1 MNGNKLVVI
10 CDQNKYLMSKFRMD
24 YKNKYYWTFRIES
37 SRYYGEKDPDSLGFI
52 TEENREAWQ
61 RFIQNKIN
69 ELMKAE
75 TMESPEF
82 KECLANVQEERRKRE
97 EYDRREKELRI
108 KHAEERQRR
117 SCMEKPKIAYIPKG
131 LTVDYE
137 KEYGRLIRQEVSFV
151 PTVEDD
157 FLYQLR
163 FLERWYKKSVPQL
176 IELKRPDAAYA
187 VAVEL
192 CLQLPDFVFR
202 RDIEGYLK
210 PKKPRLRKLI
220 EGAFSALVDS
230 VKAWNNDEKRRW
242 VCDLIFKQTKYYHD
256 FRGLQK
262 VMLQMM
268 PSEPYVGEPVAVVRE
283 KSEEDLLLERKLKR
297 EEQQRLEA
305 EKEAQSVIPLNE
317 DYETRIFASS
327 IVDWDC
333 RMISHLMHDENKHIK
348 ALANRGEYQEAA
360 LRFMQLAKS
369 MCRHFISD
377 EHYCYFDDLY
387 SPEYAIDYLVD
398 FFNEL
403 EKEGK
408 LPEETKVY
416 LKKAWQE
423 IMETECHLSY
433 GILNKEML

>member
-1 MNGNKLVVI
+1 MGPS
-10 CDQNKYLMSKFRMD
+10 CDYVTD
-24 YKNKYYWTFRIES
+24 
-37 SRYYGEKDPDSLGFI
+37 
-52 TEENREAWQ
+52 ENREAWQ
-61 RFIQNKIN
+61 RFVENKIS
-69 ELMKAE
+69 EIMKPE
-75 TMESPEF
+75 TMQLPEF
-82 KECLANVQEERRKRE
+82 KEFLEKVNKDKEWRRNQAIRAE
-97 EYDRREKELRI
+97 QLRI
-108 KHAEERQRR
+108 KAADDRR
-117 SCMEKPKIAYIPKG
+117 RRASMEKPKIAYIPKG

-137 KEYGRLIRQEVSFV
+137 KEYGRLIRQEVTFV

-192 CLQLPDFVFR
+192 CRQLPDFVFR
-202 RDIEGYLK
+202 KDIEGYLK

-220 EGAFSALVDS
+220 EGAFAALVDS
-230 VKAWNNDEKRRW
+230 VKAWNNEEKRRW
-242 VCDLIFKQTKYYHD
+242 VYDFIFKQTKYYHH

-262 VMLQMM
+262 VMQQMM
-268 PSEPYVGEPVAVVRE
+268 PSETLIGEPVAVVRE
-283 KSEEDLLLERKLKR
+283 KSDEELLLERKLKR

-305 EKEAQSVIPLNE
+305 EKEAHSVIPLNE
-317 DYETRIFASS
+317 DYETKIFARSN
-327 IVDWDC
+327 VGWECDL
-333 RMISHLMHDENKHIK
+333 ISFLMHDENERIK

-387 SPEYAIDYLVD
+387 SPEYAIGYLVD

-403 EKEGK
+403 ANEGK
-408 LPEETKVY
+408 LPDETKEY

-423 IMETECHLSY
+423 IMESECHQSY
-433 GILNKEML
+433 GMLSKKLLYSPFPA

>member
-1 MNGNKLVVI
+1 M
-10 CDQNKYLMSKFRMD
+10 
-24 YKNKYYWTFRIES
+24 
-37 SRYYGEKDPDSLGFI
+37 GFI
-52 TEENREAWQ
+52 TEENREVWL

-69 ELMKAE
+69 ELMKPE
-75 TMESPEF
+75 TMDSQEF
-82 KECLANVQEERRKRE
+82 KECLMYVEEEKRKRE
-97 EYDRREKELRI
+97 EYDKREKELRI

-117 SCMEKPKIAYIPKG
+117 SSMEKPKIAYIPKG

-137 KEYGRLIRQEVSFV
+137 NEYGRLIRQEVTFV
-151 PTVEDD
+151 PTVEGD

-176 IELKRPDAAYA
+176 IGLERPDAAYA

-192 CLQLPDFVFR
+192 CRQLPDFVSR

-242 VCDLIFKQTKYYHD
+242 VNDFIFKQAKYYHD
-256 FRGLQK
+256 YRGLQK

-283 KSEEDLLLERKLKR
+283 KSEEDLLLERKQKR
-297 EEQQRLEA
+297 EEQQKLEA

-327 IVDWDC
+327 NVGWDC
-333 RMISHLMHDENKHIK
+333 NLISYLMHDENGRIMS
-348 ALANRGEYQEAA
+348 LANHGEYQEAA

-387 SPEYAIDYLVD
+387 SPEYAIDDLVD

-403 EKEGK
+403 ANEGK
-408 LPEETKVY
+408 LPDETKEY

-423 IMETECHLSY
+423 IMETKCHQGYGMLSKK
-433 GILNKEML
+433 LL

>member
-1 MNGNKLVVI
+1 
-10 CDQNKYLMSKFRMD
+10 MD
-24 YKNKYYWTFRIES
+24 YKNKYYWIFRIET
-37 SRYYGEKDPDSLGFI
+37 SRFGGVMGPSCDYVTD
-52 TEENREAWQ
+52 ENREAWQ
-61 RFIQNKIN
+61 RFVENKIS
-69 ELMKAE
+69 EIMKPE
-75 TMESPEF
+75 TMQLPEF
-82 KECLANVQEERRKRE
+82 KEFLEKVNKDKEWRRNQAIRAE
-97 EYDRREKELRI
+97 QLRI
-108 KHAEERQRR
+108 KAADDRR
-117 SCMEKPKIAYIPKG
+117 RRASMEKPKIAYIPKG

-137 KEYGRLIRQEVSFV
+137 KEYGRLIRQEVTFV

-192 CLQLPDFVFR
+192 CRQLPDFVFR
-202 RDIEGYLK
+202 KHIEGYLK

-220 EGAFSALVDS
+220 EGAFAALVDS
-230 VKAWNNDEKRRW
+230 VKAWNNEEKRRW
-242 VCDLIFKQTKYYHD
+242 VYDFIFKQTKYYHD

-262 VMLQMM
+262 VMQQMM
-268 PSEPYVGEPVAVVRE
+268 PSETLIGEPVAVVRE
-283 KSEEDLLLERKLKR
+283 KSDEELLLERKLKR

-305 EKEAQSVIPLNE
+305 EKEAHSVIPLNE
-317 DYETRIFASS
+317 DYETKIFARS
-327 IVDWDC
+327 IVGWECDL
-333 RMISHLMHDENKHIK
+333 ISFLMHDENERIK

-387 SPEYAIDYLVD
+387 SPEYAIGYLVY

-403 EKEGK
+403 ANEGK
-408 LPEETKVY
+408 LPDETKEY
-416 LKKAWQE
+416 LKEAWQE
-423 IMETECHLSY
+423 IMESECHQSY
-433 GILNKEML
+433 GMLSKKLLYPPFPA

>member
-1 MNGNKLVVI
+1 
-10 CDQNKYLMSKFRMD
+10 MD

-37 SRYYGEKDPDSLGFI
+37 SRYYGEMEPDSLSII
-52 TEENREAWQ
+52 TDENREAWQ
-61 RFIQNKIN
+61 RFVENKIN
-69 ELMKAE
+69 ELMKPE
-75 TMESPEF
+75 TMDTQEF
-82 KECLANVQEERRKRE
+82 QECLMYVEEEKRKRE
-97 EYDRREKELRI
+97 EYERREKELRI
-108 KHAEERQRR
+108 KHADERQRR
-117 SCMEKPKIAYIPKG
+117 SSMEKPKIAYIPKG

-137 KEYGRLIRQEVSFV
+137 KEYRRLIQQEVTFV

-192 CLQLPDFVFR
+192 CRQLPDFVFR

-230 VKAWNNDEKRRW
+230 VKAWNNEEKRCW
-242 VCDLIFKQTKYYHD
+242 VNDFIFKQTRYYHD
-256 FRGLQK
+256 FRGLQT

-283 KSEEDLLLERKLKR
+283 KSDEDLLLERKLKM
-297 EEQQRLEA
+297 EELQKLEA
-305 EKEAQSVIPLNE
+305 EKEALSVIPLNE

-327 IVDWDC
+327 NVGWDC
-333 RMISHLMHDENKHIK
+333 DLISYLMHDENERIMS
-348 ALANRGEYQEAA
+348 LANRGEYKEAA

-387 SPEYAIDYLVD
+387 SPEYAIDDLVD

-408 LPEETKVY
+408 LPDETKEF

-423 IMETECHLSY
+423 IMETECHQSY
-433 GILNKEML
+433 GMLSKKLL

>member
-1 MNGNKLVVI
+1 MKTE
-10 CDQNKYLMSKFRMD
+10 
-24 YKNKYYWTFRIES
+24 YYWTFRIES

-52 TEENREAWQ
+52 TEENKETWL

-82 KECLANVQEERRKRE
+82 KECLANVQEEKRKRE
-97 EYDRREKELRI
+97 EYERREKELRI
-108 KHAEERQRR
+108 KHADERQRR
-117 SCMEKPKIAYIPKG
+117 SSMEKPKIAYIPKG

-137 KEYGRLIRQEVSFV
+137 KEYGRLIRQEVTFV

-176 IELKRPDAAYA
+176 IGLGRPDAAYA

-192 CLQLPDFVFR
+192 CRQLPDFVFR

-210 PKKPRLRKLI
+210 PKKPRLRQLI
-220 EGAFSALVDS
+220 EGAFSAIVDS

-242 VCDLIFKQTKYYHD
+242 VNDFIFKQAKYYHD
-256 FRGLQK
+256 YRGLQK

-268 PSEPYVGEPVAVVRE
+268 PSDPYVGEPVAVVRE
-283 KSEEDLLLERKLKR
+283 KSEEDLLLERKQKR
-297 EEQQRLEA
+297 EEQQKLEV

-327 IVDWDC
+327 NVGWACDL
-333 RMISHLMHDENKHIK
+333 ISYLMHDENERIMS
-348 ALANRGEYQEAA
+348 LANRGEYQDAA

-387 SPEYAIDYLVD
+387 SPEYAIDDLVD

-408 LPEETKVY
+408 LPEETKEY

-423 IMETECHLSY
+423 IMETECHQGYGMLSKK
-433 GILNKEML
+433 LL

>member
-1 MNGNKLVVI
+1 MKTE
-10 CDQNKYLMSKFRMD
+10 
-24 YKNKYYWTFRIES
+24 YYWTFRIES
-37 SRYYGEKDPDSLGFI
+37 SRYYGEKDHDSLGFI

-61 RFIQNKIN
+61 RFVEQKIR
-69 ELMKAE
+69 EVMKPE
-75 TMESPEF
+75 TMESQEF
-82 KECLANVQEERRKRE
+82 KECLKYVEEEKRKRE
-97 EYDRREKELRI
+97 EYDRWEKELRI
-108 KHAEERQRR
+108 KHADERRRR
-117 SCMEKPKIAYIPKG
+117 SSMEKPKIAYIPKG
-131 LTVDYE
+131 LTGDYE
-137 KEYGRLIRQEVSFV
+137 KEYGRLIRQEVTFV

-176 IELKRPDAAYA
+176 IESKRPDAAFA

-192 CLQLPDFVFR
+192 CRQLPDFVFR

-242 VCDLIFKQTKYYHD
+242 VCDFIFKQAKYYHD

-268 PSEPYVGEPVAVVRE
+268 PSELYVGEPVAVVRE
-283 KSEEDLLLERKLKR
+283 KSDVDLLLERKLKR
-297 EEQQRLEA
+297 EELQRLEA
-305 EKEAQSVIPLNE
+305 EKEARSVIPLNE

-327 IVDWDC
+327 NVGWDC
-333 RMISHLMHDENKHIK
+333 DLISYLMHEENDRIK

-403 EKEGK
+403 ANEGK
-408 LPEETKVY
+408 LPDETKEF

-423 IMETECHLSY
+423 IMETECHQSY
-433 GILNKEML
+433 GMLSKKLL

>member
-1 MNGNKLVVI
+1 MK
-10 CDQNKYLMSKFRMD
+10 SE
-24 YKNKYYWTFRIES
+24 YYWTFKIQT
-37 SRYYGEKDPDSLGFI
+37 SRFGGVMGPSCDYV
-52 TEENREAWQ
+52 TEENKETWQ
-61 RFIQNKIN
+61 RFVEQKIR
-69 ELMKAE
+69 EVMKPE
-75 TMESPEF
+75 TMELPEF
-82 KECLANVQEERRKRE
+82 KECLMYVEEEKRKRE
-97 EYDRREKELRI
+97 EYDKREKELRI

-137 KEYGRLIRQEVSFV
+137 KEYGRLIRQEVTFV
-151 PTVEDD
+151 PTVEGD

-176 IELKRPDAAYA
+176 LELKRPDAAYA

-192 CLQLPDFVFR
+192 CRQLPDFVFR

-220 EGAFSALVDS
+220 EGAFAALVDS
-230 VKAWNNDEKRRW
+230 VKAWNNEEKRRW
-242 VCDLIFKQTKYYHD
+242 VNDFIFKQTRYYHD
-256 FRGLQK
+256 FRGLQT

-283 KSEEDLLLERKLKR
+283 KSDEDLLLERKLKM
-297 EEQQRLEA
+297 EELQKLEA
-305 EKEAQSVIPLNE
+305 EKEALSVIPLNE

-327 IVDWDC
+327 NVGWDC
-333 RMISHLMHDENKHIK
+333 DLISYLMHEENERIM
-348 ALANRGEYQEAA
+348 AVANRGEYQEAA

-369 MCRHFISD
+369 MCRYFIRD

-403 EKEGK
+403 ANEGK
-408 LPEETKVY
+408 LPDETKEY

-423 IMETECHLSY
+423 IMDTECHQGYGMLSK
-433 GILNKEML
+433 GLMIDC

>member
-1 MNGNKLVVI
+1 MGPS
-10 CDQNKYLMSKFRMD
+10 CDYVTD
-24 YKNKYYWTFRIES
+24 
-37 SRYYGEKDPDSLGFI
+37 
-52 TEENREAWQ
+52 ENREAWQ
-61 RFIQNKIN
+61 RFVENKIS
-69 ELMKAE
+69 EIMKPE
-75 TMESPEF
+75 TMQLPEF
-82 KECLANVQEERRKRE
+82 KEFLEKVNKDKEWRRNQAIRAE
-97 EYDRREKELRI
+97 QLRI
-108 KHAEERQRR
+108 KAADDRR
-117 SCMEKPKIAYIPKG
+117 RRASMEKPKIAYIPTG

-137 KEYGRLIRQEVSFV
+137 KEYGRSIRQEVTFV

-192 CLQLPDFVFR
+192 CRQLPDFVFR
-202 RDIEGYLK
+202 KHIEGYLK

-220 EGAFSALVDS
+220 EGAFAALVDS
-230 VKAWNNDEKRRW
+230 VKAWNNEEKRRW
-242 VCDLIFKQTKYYHD
+242 VYDFIFKQTKYYHD

-262 VMLQMM
+262 VMQQMM
-268 PSEPYVGEPVAVVRE
+268 PSETLIGEPVAVVRE
-283 KSEEDLLLERKLKR
+283 KSDEELLLERKLKR

-305 EKEAQSVIPLNE
+305 EKEAHSVIPLNE
-317 DYETRIFASS
+317 DYETKIFARS
-327 IVDWDC
+327 IVGWECDL
-333 RMISHLMHDENKHIK
+333 ISFLMHDENERIK

-387 SPEYAIDYLVD
+387 SPEYAIGYLVY

-403 EKEGK
+403 ANEGK
-408 LPEETKVY
+408 LPDETKEY
-416 LKKAWQE
+416 LKEAWQE
-423 IMETECHLSY
+423 IMESECHQSY
-433 GILNKEML
+433 GMLSKKLLYPPFPA

>member
-1 MNGNKLVVI
+1 
-10 CDQNKYLMSKFRMD
+10 MD
-24 YKNKYYWTFRIES
+24 YKNKYYWTFRIEA

-52 TEENREAWQ
+52 TEENREVWQ
-61 RFIQNKIN
+61 RFVQNKIS
-69 ELMKAE
+69 ELMKPE

-82 KECLANVQEERRKRE
+82 KECLMYVEEERRKRE
-97 EYDRREKELRI
+97 EYERREKELRI
-108 KHAEERQRR
+108 KHADERRRR
-117 SCMEKPKIAYIPKG
+117 SSMEKPKIAYIPKG

-137 KEYGRLIRQEVSFV
+137 KEYGRLIRQEVTFV

-176 IELKRPDAAYA
+176 IELERPDAAYA

-192 CLQLPDFVFR
+192 CRQLPDFVFH

-230 VKAWNNDEKRRW
+230 VKAWNNEEKRRW
-242 VCDLIFKQTKYYHD
+242 VCDFIFKQTKYYHD

-283 KSEEDLLLERKLKR
+283 KSDEDLLLELKLKR
-297 EEQQRLEA
+297 EEQQRLED
-305 EKEAQSVIPLNE
+305 EKEARSAIPLNE

-327 IVDWDC
+327 NVGWDC
-333 RMISHLMHDENKHIK
+333 DLISYLMHEENERIK

-360 LRFMQLAKS
+360 LRFMQLTKS

-398 FFNEL
+398 FFNQL
-403 EKEGK
+403 ANEGK
-408 LPEETKVY
+408 LPDETKEF

-423 IMETECHLSY
+423 IMETECHQSY
-433 GILNKEML
+433 GMLSKGLLQNNEIISR

>member
-1 MNGNKLVVI
+1 MGPS
-10 CDQNKYLMSKFRMD
+10 CDYVTD
-24 YKNKYYWTFRIES
+24 
-37 SRYYGEKDPDSLGFI
+37 
-52 TEENREAWQ
+52 ENREAWQ
-61 RFIQNKIN
+61 RFVENKIS
-69 ELMKAE
+69 EIMKPE
-75 TMESPEF
+75 TMQLPEF
-82 KECLANVQEERRKRE
+82 KEFLEKVNKDKEWRRNQAIRAE
-97 EYDRREKELRI
+97 QLRI
-108 KHAEERQRR
+108 KAADDRR
-117 SCMEKPKIAYIPKG
+117 RRASMEKPKIAYIPKG

-137 KEYGRLIRQEVSFV
+137 KEYGRLIRQEVTFV

-192 CLQLPDFVFR
+192 CRQLPDFVFR
-202 RDIEGYLK
+202 KDIEGYLK

-220 EGAFSALVDS
+220 EGAFAALVDS
-230 VKAWNNDEKRRW
+230 VKAWNNEEKRRW
-242 VCDLIFKQTKYYHD
+242 VYDFIFKQTKYYHD

-262 VMLQMM
+262 VMQQMM
-268 PSEPYVGEPVAVVRE
+268 PSESLIGEPVAVVRE
-283 KSEEDLLLERKLKR
+283 KSDEELLLERKLKR

-305 EKEAQSVIPLNE
+305 EKEAHSVIPLNE
-317 DYETRIFASS
+317 DYETKIFARSN
-327 IVDWDC
+327 VGWECDL
-333 RMISHLMHDENKHIK
+333 ISFLMHDENERIK

-387 SPEYAIDYLVD
+387 SPEYAIGYLVD

-403 EKEGK
+403 ANEGK
-408 LPEETKVY
+408 LPDETKEY

-423 IMETECHLSY
+423 IMESECHQSY
-433 GILNKEML
+433 GMLSKKLLYSPFPA

>member
-1 MNGNKLVVI
+1 
-10 CDQNKYLMSKFRMD
+10 
-24 YKNKYYWTFRIES
+24 
-37 SRYYGEKDPDSLGFI
+37 
-52 TEENREAWQ
+52 
-61 RFIQNKIN
+61 
-69 ELMKAE
+69 
-75 TMESPEF
+75 
-82 KECLANVQEERRKRE
+82 
-97 EYDRREKELRI
+97 
-108 KHAEERQRR
+108 
-117 SCMEKPKIAYIPKG
+117 MEKPKIAYIPKG

-137 KEYGRLIRQEVSFV
+137 KEYGRLIRQEVTFV

-176 IELKRPDAAYA
+176 IDLKRPDAANA

-192 CLQLPDFVFR
+192 CRQLPDFVFR

-220 EGAFSALVDS
+220 EGAFAALVDS
-230 VKAWNNDEKRRW
+230 VKAWNNEEKRRW
-242 VCDLIFKQTKYYHD
+242 VNDFIFKQTKYYHD

-262 VMLQMM
+262 VMLQTM

-283 KSEEDLLLERKLKR
+283 KSEEDLLMERKLKR
-297 EEQQRLEA
+297 EEQQMLEA
-305 EKEAQSVIPLNE
+305 EKEARSVIPLNE

-327 IVDWDC
+327 NVGWDC
-333 RMISHLMHDENKHIK
+333 DLISYLMHEENERIK

-403 EKEGK
+403 GKEGK
-408 LPEETKVY
+408 LPDETKGF

-423 IMETECHLSY
+423 IMETECHQGYGMLSKT
-433 GILNKEML
+433 LL

>member
-1 MNGNKLVVI
+1 MKTE
-10 CDQNKYLMSKFRMD
+10 
-24 YKNKYYWTFRIES
+24 YYWTFRIES
-37 SRYYGEKDPDSLGFI
+37 SRYYGEKPPGNLDFI
-52 TEENREAWQ
+52 TDENKDAWL
-61 RFIQNKIN
+61 RFIQNKIS
-69 ELMKAE
+69 ELMKPE
-75 TMESPEF
+75 TMDSKEF
-82 KECLANVQEERRKRE
+82 KECLEIVQEEKRIRE
-97 EYDRREKELRI
+97 EYDRREKKLRI
-108 KHAEERQRR
+108 KHADERRRR
-117 SCMEKPKIAYIPKG
+117 SSMEKPKIAYIPKG

-137 KEYGRLIRQEVSFV
+137 KEYGRLIRQEVTFV

-192 CLQLPDFVFR
+192 CRQLPDFVFR

-230 VKAWNNDEKRRW
+230 VKAWNNEEKRRW
-242 VCDLIFKQTKYYHD
+242 VNDFIFKQTKYYHD
-256 FRGLQK
+256 YRGLQK

-283 KSEEDLLLERKLKR
+283 KSEEDLLLERKQKR

-305 EKEAQSVIPLNE
+305 EKEARSVIPLNE

-327 IVDWDC
+327 NVGWDC
-333 RMISHLMHDENKHIK
+333 DLISYLMHEENERIM
-348 ALANRGEYQEAA
+348 ALSNRGEYQEAA

-387 SPEYAIDYLVD
+387 SPEYAIDDLVD

-403 EKEGK
+403 EEEGK
-408 LPEETKVY
+408 LPEDTKEF

-423 IMETECHLSY
+423 IMETECHQSY
-433 GILNKEML
+433 GMLSKKLL

>member
-1 MNGNKLVVI
+1 MNTE
-10 CDQNKYLMSKFRMD
+10 
-24 YKNKYYWTFRIES
+24 YYWTFRIES

-52 TEENREAWQ
+52 TEENREVWL

-69 ELMKAE
+69 ELMKPE
-75 TMESPEF
+75 TMDSQEF
-82 KECLANVQEERRKRE
+82 KECLMYVEEEKRKRE

-108 KHAEERQRR
+108 KHADERRRR
-117 SCMEKPKIAYIPKG
+117 SSMEKPKIAYIPKG

-137 KEYGRLIRQEVSFV
+137 KEYGRLIRQEVTFV

-192 CLQLPDFVFR
+192 CRQLPDFVFR

-230 VKAWNNDEKRRW
+230 VKAWNHDEKRRW
-242 VCDLIFKQTKYYHD
+242 VCDFIFKQTKYYYD
-256 FRGLQK
+256 FRSLQK

-268 PSEPYVGEPVAVVRE
+268 PSEPLVGDPVEVVRE
-283 KSEEDLLLERKLKR
+283 KSEEDLLLERKQKR
-297 EEQQRLEA
+297 EEKLRLEA
-305 EKEAQSVIPLNE
+305 EKEARSVIPLNE
-317 DYETRIFASS
+317 DYETRIFAGRN
-327 IVDWDC
+327 VDWDC
-333 RMISHLMHDENKHIK
+333 TTIWHLMLQENKRIEGF
-348 ALANRGEYQEAA
+348 ANGGDYQTAA

-377 EHYCYFDDLY
+377 EHYCYFDDMY
-387 SPEYAIDYLVD
+387 SPEYAIDDLID
-398 FFNEL
+398 FFNGLAE
-403 EKEGK
+403 EGK
-408 LPEETKVY
+408 LPDETKEF

-423 IMETECHLSY
+423 IMETECHQSY
-433 GILNKEML
+433 GMLSKKLL

>member
-1 MNGNKLVVI
+1 MGPS
-10 CDQNKYLMSKFRMD
+10 CDYVTD
-24 YKNKYYWTFRIES
+24 
-37 SRYYGEKDPDSLGFI
+37 
-52 TEENREAWQ
+52 ENREAWQ
-61 RFIQNKIN
+61 RFVENKIS
-69 ELMKAE
+69 EIMKPE
-75 TMESPEF
+75 TMQLPEF
-82 KECLANVQEERRKRE
+82 KEFLEKVNKDKEWRRNQAIRAE
-97 EYDRREKELRI
+97 QLRI
-108 KHAEERQRR
+108 KAADDRR
-117 SCMEKPKIAYIPKG
+117 RRASMEKPKIAYIPKG

-137 KEYGRLIRQEVSFV
+137 KEYGRLIRQEVTFV

-163 FLERWYKKSVPQL
+163 FLERWYKKSVPHL

-192 CLQLPDFVFR
+192 CRQLPDFVFR
-202 RDIEGYLK
+202 KDIEGYLK

-220 EGAFSALVDS
+220 EGAFAALVDS
-230 VKAWNNDEKRRW
+230 VKAWNNEEKRRW
-242 VCDLIFKQTKYYHD
+242 VYDFIFKQTKYYHD

-262 VMLQMM
+262 VMQQMM
-268 PSEPYVGEPVAVVRE
+268 PSETLIGEPVAVVRE
-283 KSEEDLLLERKLKR
+283 KSDEELLLERKLKR

-305 EKEAQSVIPLNE
+305 EKEAHSVIPLNE
-317 DYETRIFASS
+317 DYETKIFARSN
-327 IVDWDC
+327 VGWECDL
-333 RMISHLMHDENKHIK
+333 ISFLMHDENERIK

-387 SPEYAIDYLVD
+387 SPEYAIGYLVD

-403 EKEGK
+403 ANEGK
-408 LPEETKVY
+408 LPDETKEY

-423 IMETECHLSY
+423 IMESECHQSY
-433 GILNKEML
+433 GMLSKKLLYSPFPA

>member
-1 MNGNKLVVI
+1 MGSS
-10 CDQNKYLMSKFRMD
+10 CDYVTD
-24 YKNKYYWTFRIES
+24 
-37 SRYYGEKDPDSLGFI
+37 
-52 TEENREAWQ
+52 ENREAWQ
-61 RFIQNKIN
+61 RFVENKIS
-69 ELMKAE
+69 EIMKPE
-75 TMESPEF
+75 TMQLPEF
-82 KECLANVQEERRKRE
+82 KEFLEKVNKDKEWRRNQAIRAE
-97 EYDRREKELRI
+97 QLRI
-108 KHAEERQRR
+108 KAADDRR
-117 SCMEKPKIAYIPKG
+117 RRASMEKPKIAYIPKG

-137 KEYGRLIRQEVSFV
+137 KEYGRLIRQEVTFV

-192 CLQLPDFVFR
+192 CRQLPDFVFR
-202 RDIEGYLK
+202 KDIEGYLK

-220 EGAFSALVDS
+220 EGAFAALVDS
-230 VKAWNNDEKRRW
+230 VKAWNNEEKRRW
-242 VCDLIFKQTKYYHD
+242 VYDFIFKQTKYYHD

-262 VMLQMM
+262 VMQQMM
-268 PSEPYVGEPVAVVRE
+268 PSETLIGEPVAVVRE
-283 KSEEDLLLERKLKR
+283 KSDEELLLERKLKR

-305 EKEAQSVIPLNE
+305 EKEAHSVIPLNE
-317 DYETRIFASS
+317 DYETKTFARSN
-327 IVDWDC
+327 VGWECDL
-333 RMISHLMHDENKHIK
+333 ISFLMHDENERIK

-387 SPEYAIDYLVD
+387 SPEYAIGYLVD

-403 EKEGK
+403 ANEGK
-408 LPEETKVY
+408 LPDETKEY

-423 IMETECHLSY
+423 IMESECHQSY
-433 GILNKEML
+433 GMLSKKLLYSPFPA

>member
-1 MNGNKLVVI
+1 MK
-10 CDQNKYLMSKFRMD
+10 SE
-24 YKNKYYWTFRIES
+24 YYWTFRIES
-37 SRYYGEKDPDSLGFI
+37 SRYYGEKDSDSLGFI
-52 TEENREAWQ
+52 TEENKETWL

-69 ELMKAE
+69 ELMKPE
-75 TMESPEF
+75 TMDSQEF
-82 KECLANVQEERRKRE
+82 KECLMYVEEEKRKRE
-97 EYDRREKELRI
+97 EYSRREKELRI

-117 SCMEKPKIAYIPKG
+117 SSIEKPKIAYIPKG

-137 KEYGRLIRQEVSFV
+137 KEYGRLIRQEVTFV

-192 CLQLPDFVFR
+192 CRQLPDFVFR

-230 VKAWNNDEKRRW
+230 VKAWNNEEKRRW
-242 VCDLIFKQTKYYHD
+242 VNDFIFKQTRYYHD
-256 FRGLQK
+256 YRGLQK

-268 PSEPYVGEPVAVVRE
+268 PSESLVGEPVAVVRE
-283 KSEEDLLLERKLKR
+283 KSEEDLLLERKLKG

-305 EKEAQSVIPLNE
+305 EKEARSVIPLNE

-327 IVDWDC
+327 NVGWDC
-333 RMISHLMHDENKHIK
+333 DLISYLMHEENERIK

-360 LRFMQLAKS
+360 LRFMQMAKS

-387 SPEYAIDYLVD
+387 SPEYAIDDLVD

-408 LPEETKVY
+408 LPEDTKEF

-423 IMETECHLSY
+423 IMETECHQSY
-433 GILNKEML
+433 GMLSKKLL

>member
-1 MNGNKLVVI
+1 MNTE
-10 CDQNKYLMSKFRMD
+10 
-24 YKNKYYWTFRIES
+24 YYWTFRIES

-52 TEENREAWQ
+52 TEENREVWL

-69 ELMKAE
+69 ELMKPE
-75 TMESPEF
+75 TMDSQEF
-82 KECLANVQEERRKRE
+82 KECLMYVEEEKRKRE
-97 EYDRREKELRI
+97 EYSRREKELRI
-108 KHAEERQRR
+108 KHAEDRQRR
-117 SCMEKPKIAYIPKG
+117 SSIEKPKIAYIPKG
-131 LTVDYE
+131 LNVDYE
-137 KEYGRLIRQEVSFV
+137 KEYGRVIRQEVTFV

-176 IELKRPDAAYA
+176 IGLGRPDAAYA

-192 CLQLPDFVFR
+192 CRQLPDFVFR

-220 EGAFSALVDS
+220 EGAFAALVDS
-230 VKAWNNDEKRRW
+230 VKAWNNEEKRRW
-242 VCDLIFKQTKYYHD
+242 VNDFIFKQTKYYHD

-283 KSEEDLLLERKLKR
+283 KSDEDLLLERKLKR
-297 EEQQRLEA
+297 EEQQRLED
-305 EKEAQSVIPLNE
+305 EKEARSVIPLNE

-327 IVDWDC
+327 NVGWDC
-333 RMISHLMHDENKHIK
+333 DLISYLMHDENERIMS
-348 ALANRGEYQEAA
+348 LANRGEYQEAA

-387 SPEYAIDYLVD
+387 SPEYAIDDLVD

-403 EKEGK
+403 EEEGK
-408 LPEETKVY
+408 LPEDTKEA

-423 IMETECHLSY
+423 IMETECHQSY
-433 GILNKEML
+433 GMLSKKLL

>member
-1 MNGNKLVVI
+1 MK
-10 CDQNKYLMSKFRMD
+10 SE
-24 YKNKYYWTFRIES
+24 YYWTFRIES
-37 SRYYGEKDPDSLGFI
+37 IRYYGEKDPDSLGFI
-52 TEENREAWQ
+52 TEENREVWL

-69 ELMKAE
+69 ELMKPE

-108 KHAEERQRR
+108 KHADERRRR
-117 SCMEKPKIAYIPKG
+117 SSMEKPKIAYIPKG

-137 KEYGRLIRQEVSFV
+137 KEYGRLIRQEVTFV

-176 IELKRPDAAYA
+176 IGLGRPDAAYA

-192 CLQLPDFVFR
+192 CRQLPDFVFR

-210 PKKPRLRKLI
+210 PKKPRLRQLI

-242 VCDLIFKQTKYYHD
+242 VNDFIFKQAKYYHD

-283 KSEEDLLLERKLKR
+283 KSEEDLLLERKQKR

-305 EKEAQSVIPLNE
+305 EKEARSVIPLNE
-317 DYETRIFASS
+317 DYETRIFAGRN
-327 IVDWDC
+327 VDWDC
-333 RMISHLMHDENKHIK
+333 TTIWHLMLQENERIE
-348 ALANRGEYQEAA
+348 ALANGGDYQTAA
-360 LRFMQLAKS
+360 LRFMQLIKS
-369 MCRHFISD
+369 MCRHFICD
-377 EHYCYFDDLY
+377 EHYCYFDDMY
-387 SPEYAIDYLVD
+387 SPEYAIDDLID
-398 FFNEL
+398 FFNGL
-403 EKEGK
+403 ADEGK
-408 LPEETKVY
+408 LPDETKEF
-416 LKKAWQE
+416 LKKAGQE
-423 IMETECHLSY
+423 IMETECHQSY
-433 GILNKEML
+433 GMLSKKLL